1 MSTLSDRMNALQA
14 ALAAAYPARVVTRNF
29 VDFAQRGDDD
39 LIQGVYTLI
48 SRSEGDYARYTDD
61 SIADG
66 THQIWIV
73 GQTRVAENAEPSA
86 VEDAEGVMIDEIKA
100 FLNVLPPAL
109 GSLQL
114 NGWRQSEQ
122 MDYPYAGVA
131 FEFTF
136 IQ

>member
-1 MSTLSDRMNALQA
+1 MSTLSDRMNALQV
-14 ALAAAYPARVVTRNF
+14 ALAAAYPDRVVTRSF
-29 VDFAQRGDDD
+29 MDFAQRGDDE
-39 LIQGVYTLI
+39 LVKGVYTLI
-48 SRSEGDYARYTDD
+48 SRSEGDYVRYTDD

-73 GQTRVAENAEPSA
+73 GQTRVAEDAQPKA
-86 VEDAEGVMIDEIKA
+86 AEDAEGVMIDEIKV
-100 FLNVLPPAL
+100 FLRTLPAAL

-131 FEFTF
+131 FELTF